1 MAKKDL
7 STRVRDTAGDRAL
20 QAFTTGFMIFVLVI
34 VAYPLIYCLSCSFSN
49 VNDIRQGKV
58 FLWPVNPNLAG
69 YNFILK
75 YKEVWLGYRN
85 TIFYTVTNVILTM
98 ICQILVAYP
107 LSKRNYQAKN
117 LVQRIMLVA
126 MLTGAGLVP
135 SFLMRVWLGMNNTV
149 WAVILSG
156 LVGISHTFIMRT
168 SFRTSIPAD
177 LFDAAKIDGASE
189 FRQLTTIAVPLAKA
203 TVSVLILYAVVGMW
217 NSYFG
222 AMIYLSSQ
230 PDLWPLQLVL
240 RNILNGANIP
250 EEGLSAEALEAM
262 RKSGVDQIRY
272 GLIVVG
278 TVPMLAMYMICQ
290 KYFEKG
296 VMIGSVKG

>member
-1 MAKKDL
+1 MAKAK
-7 STRVRDTAGDRAL
+7 STKVRESAGDRAL
-20 QAFTTGFMIFVLVI
+20 QVFTTAFMIFVLI
-34 VAYPLIYCLSCSFSN
+34 IIGYPLLYCVACSFSS
-49 VNDIRQGKV
+49 VDAIQSARV
-58 FLWPVNPNLAG
+58 WIWPVEANLGG
-69 YNFILK
+69 YKFILR
-75 YKEVWLGYRN
+75 YKEVWQGYRN

-98 ICQILVAYP
+98 MCQILVAYP

-222 AMIYLSSQ
+222 AMIYLSAQ
-230 PDLWPLQLVL
+230 PHLWPLQLVL